1 MSNREISSLACKI
14 LAVFLMIQ
22 GISAIANV
30 LTYYIASPNLGVER
44 ASNIIA
50 PLIFYV
56 LGGVLLW
63 IFSNKL
69 SIIMA
74 KDETPSEFTEHSRIT
89 AGDLQRISFSV
100 IGLYFIGSA
109 IPQLITVLANF
120 YSIDKQDFPISL
132 LPNVIGSLSRLI
144 LGLVIFLGSQGLVNF
159 LKALREAGVKENHE

>member
-1 MSNREISSLACKI
+1 MSKREISSLACKI

-30 LTYYIASPNLGVER
+30 LTYYIASPNLGVEK

-56 LGGVLLW
+56 LVGILLW
-63 IFSNKL
+63 LLSNKL
-69 SIIMA
+69 SLVMA
-74 KDETPSEFTEHSRIT
+74 KDETHSDLAEPSRIT
-89 AGDLQRISFSV
+89 ASDVQRISFSV
-100 IGLYFIGSA
+100 IGLYFIGNA
-109 IPQLITVLANF
+109 IPQLISVLASF
-120 YSIDKQDFPISL
+120 YSIHKQDIPISL
-132 LPNVIGSLSRLI
+132 LPNIIGSVSRLI